1 MTKTISLWRIARE
14 TVNYSA
20 DDLSGAGAAKTG
32 NRWNHIGTPVVYTA
46 SHISLAAIE
55 LAVHLGELAVIRDLF
70 LLKVSV
76 PKVVWD
82 AREQLNIGTLK
93 PSWSAVPS
101 GGASKDAGTLWA
113 KRNVSALLE
122 VPSVIVPEETN
133 VLINPTHP
141 DSAKISATVIRQFLF
156 DPRMN
161 K

>member
-14 TVNYSA
+14 TVDYSA

-70 LLKVSV
+70 LIKLSV
-76 PKVVWD
+76 PKIVWD
-82 AREQLNIGTLK
+82 ARHELSIATLK

-101 GGASKDAGTLWA
+101 GRASKDAGTLWA
-113 KRNVSALLE
+113 KSNVSALLE

-133 VLINPTHP
+133 VLINPAHP
-141 DSAKISATVIRQFLF
+141 DSAKISTTVVRQFLL

-161 K
+161 

>member
-32 NRWNHIGTPVVYTA
+32 NRWNHMGIPVVYTA
-46 SHISLAAIE
+46 SHISLVAIE

-70 LLKVSV
+70 LVKVSV
-76 PKVVWD
+76 PKAVWD
-82 AREQLNIGTLK
+82 ARQQLTIGKLN
-93 PSWSAVPS
+93 PAWSAVPS
-101 GGASKDAGTLWA
+101 GRTSKDAGTLWA
-113 KRNVSALLE
+113 KRNVSPLLE